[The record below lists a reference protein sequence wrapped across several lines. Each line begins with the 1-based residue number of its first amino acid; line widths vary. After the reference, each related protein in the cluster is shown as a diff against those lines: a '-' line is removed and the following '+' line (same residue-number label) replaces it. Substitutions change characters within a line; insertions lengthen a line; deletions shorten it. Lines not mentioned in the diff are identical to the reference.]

1 MLSTFLNYQLY
12 TRDMTRTL
20 DRIASDPVAKRE
32 AEYYREN
39 IGKVSSVDEFMGDY
53 RLYSYAMKA
62 YGLGDQIDSRALI
75 KKVLQSDLSDPKS
88 LANRLADE
96 AYRDL
101 ANAFTFAATKSEP
114 VAQTTYQTDAI
125 VDAYSEHR
133 VRQAAAVSSNA
144 KTFMDSIGKIE
155 DVDQFLAN
163 DLLYSMSLDAV
174 GIEKK
179 FASKSFIREVLTGQ
193 APILAEE
200 EADGIGPHLLL
211 RKMFTF
217 EADGTAPAGGVM
229 DTLKANNF
237 ISVWFKRQDLD
248 SSPAA
253 ASYDVKYYEEKLPSL
268 ANVSDLLGDQ
278 RLFKVVMTSVGL
290 DPSIEAASFAANIL
304 ISDPDD
310 PDNPLAQLPEETAEQ
325 KARKLGYTKLRD
337 LFKFD
342 ADGNVLPGEPAQTAG
357 EMKELTDAY
366 LKNYAK
372 ETEFDDKIATSSFKG
387 SISSV
392 KTANDVIK
400 NEALYNYVL
409 EALDLDPAS
418 EDKLKILKV
427 LQSDPSDPRSY
438 ARSLRDDR
446 YTRLAGAFNFDD
458 RGRVTTQRAVQTNT
472 NQAET
477 IELYSRAK
485 LTEKAT
491 ESDREAIAEAANSYR
506 TELAK
511 IVTIDDFL
519 KNKTVID
526 YAKTAFGLEEEKISL
541 EELRKIVT
549 SDAFDKE
556 SYVNTLGDERYVKFS
571 LAFAFDSDGSISR
584 DAGGVQTG
592 ADFVTTQG
600 NYLRQLMEEEAGAEN
615 EGVRLAL
622 NFRRKA
628 PDVSNYYEF
637 LADPAMLKVV
647 QTALGLPAE
656 SGQAQIDTQ
665 KRMLEK
671 RLDIESLK
679 DPKELEKFINRFL
692 ALYDLENGSADA
704 NSGTAALSILGSAGG
719 LLGMF

>member
-32 AEYYREN
+32 ADYYREN
-39 IGKVSSVDEFMGDY
+39 IGKVTSVDEFMDDY

-75 KKVLQSDLSDPKS
+75 KKVLESDLSDPKS
-88 LANRLADE
+88 LANKLADE

-101 ANAFTFAATKSEP
+101 AKAFTFAVAKSEP

-133 VRQAAAVSSNA
+133 VRQAAAVSSDA
-144 KTFMDSIGKIE
+144 KVFMDTIGNIT
-155 DVDQFLAN
+155 DVDQFLSN
-163 DLLYSMSLDAV
+163 DKIYSMALDAV

-179 FASKSFIREVLTGQ
+179 FASKSFIRDVLTGQ
-193 APILAEE
+193 APILSEE
-200 EADGIGPHLLL
+200 EALGGGAHLLL

-217 EADGTAPAGGVM
+217 ETDGAAPAGGVM

-237 ISVWFKRQDLD
+237 ISVWFKEQDLG
-248 SSPAA
+248 SSPTA

-290 DPSIEAASFAANIL
+290 DPSIEAASFAADIL
-304 ISDPDD
+304 VSDPDD
-310 PDNPLAQLPEETAEQ
+310 PDNPLAQLPDETAEQ
-325 KARKLGYTKLRD
+325 KARKLGYTRLYD

-342 ADGNVLPGEPAQTAG
+342 AEGNVLPDEPAQTAG
-357 EMKELTDAY
+357 QTKELTDAY

-372 ETEFDDKIATSSFKG
+372 DVEFDDKIATSSFKG
-387 SISSV
+387 GISSV
-392 KTANDVIK
+392 KTANDVIG
-400 NEALYNYVL
+400 NQALYNYVL

-458 RGRVTTQRAVQTNT
+458 RGRVTTQRSAQTNT

-477 IELYSRAK
+477 IELYSQAK
-485 LTEKAT
+485 LTEKST
-491 ESDREAIAEAANSYR
+491 DGDRKAIAEAANSYR

-519 KNKTVID
+519 RNKTVID
-526 YAKTAFGLEEEKISL
+526 YAMIAFGLQDEKLRS
-541 EELRKIVT
+541 EDLRKIVT

-556 SYVNTLGDERYVKFS
+556 SYVNTLGDKRYVKFA
-571 LAFAFDSDGSISR
+571 LAFAFESDGSIAR

-592 ADFVTTQG
+592 ADFVTTQD

-656 SGQAQIDTQ
+656 SGQAEIDTQ

-679 DPKELEKFINRFL
+679 DPKELDKFINRFL

-719 LLGMF
+719 LLGIF